1 MKKIY
6 QVAYVWDQ
14 EDILGRFKNIST
26 LHKWLKE
33 ELLKENELREWNP
46 EDLAT
51 ISNYVITEE
60 PVVKLLKTV
69 YDEYGYQEQKE
80 FFFPRNVVEE
90 YALKNEYESLEEFLH
105 DYVSDDTEELQQ
117 RIISAEIIMN

>member
-6 QVAYVWDQ
+6 QVAYVWGQ

-90 YALKNEYESLEEFLH
+90 YALKNEYESLEEFLD

>member
-90 YALKNEYESLEEFLH
+90 YALKNEYESLEEFLD